1 MLERSNLA
9 LYQVVIMEK
18 TPLPDTDA
26 DEVLRQT
33 LQPLVQVVGAHPSP
47 QPGKSSP
54 PASVSTPATTTAQ
67 SAIPAAEPSQPGS
80 TATPASPAA
89 AHSIALGRSPL
100 RLGPARLTPAR
111 RERAFTVEVPP
122 ELRRAVRLRAAEDG
136 ITERVLVLRA
146 LRAYGLPVAEG
157 DLVDR
162 RQFNGARRHEP

>member
-1 MLERSNLA
+1 
-9 LYQVVIMEK
+9 MEK
-18 TPLPDTDA
+18 SPLPDTDA

-47 QPGKSSP
+47 QPGKSLP
-54 PASVSTPATTTAQ
+54 PAAVSTPTSTSAQ
-67 SAIPAAEPSQPGS
+67 SVIPATRSPEPGLTGPT
-80 TATPASPAA
+80 TATPASTAA
-89 AHSIALGRSPL
+89 APSVSPSGSLL
-100 RLGPARLTPAR
+100 RLGPSRLTPTR

>member
-1 MLERSNLA
+1 MTKS
-9 LYQVVIMEK
+9 
-18 TPLPDTDA
+18 PLPDTDA

-47 QPGKSSP
+47 QPGKSLPSAAEKAP
-54 PASVSTPATTTAQ
+54 MTAIAQ
-67 SAIPAAEPSQPGS
+67 SIPAAGS
-80 TATPASPAA
+80 SVSESMAAMPAPAA
-89 AHSIALGRSPL
+89 APLSVAPSRSPL

>member
-1 MLERSNLA
+1 MTKS
-9 LYQVVIMEK
+9 
-18 TPLPDTDA
+18 PLPDTDA
-26 DEVLRQT
+26 DEVLRRT
-33 LQPLVQVVGAHPSP
+33 LQPLVHVVGAHPSP

-54 PASVSTPATTTAQ
+54 PAAEKAPVIAIPQSTVPAAGSSISESTGTMPAPATAALS
-67 SAIPAAEPSQPGS
+67 SAPS
-80 TATPASPAA
+80 
-89 AHSIALGRSPL
+89 RSPL
-100 RLGPARLTPAR
+100 RLGPSRLTPAR

-162 RQFNGARRHEP
+162 RQFNGARRHES

>member
-1 MLERSNLA
+1 MTKS
-9 LYQVVIMEK
+9 
-18 TPLPDTDA
+18 PLPDTDA

-47 QPGKSSP
+47 QPGKISP
-54 PASVSTPATTTAQ
+54 TPAVEVPATTTAQ
-67 SAIPAAEPSQPGS
+67 SVIRAAESLQPGS
-80 TATPASPAA
+80 TTAMPASAA
-89 AHSIALGRSPL
+89 VAPGRSPL
-100 RLGPARLTPAR
+100 RLGPARLSPAR

>member
-1 MLERSNLA
+1 MT
-9 LYQVVIMEK
+9 K

-26 DEVLRQT
+26 DEVLRAA

-47 QPGKSSP
+47 QPGKSLP
-54 PASVSTPATTTAQ
+54 QVAVRTLATTAQ
-67 SAIPAAEPSQPGS
+67 SAIPSADSSVQGS
-80 TATPASPAA
+80 TAPTAA
-89 AHSIALGRSPL
+89 VSAPRAAVPSVPPSRSPL
-100 RLGPARLTPAR
+100 RLGPTRLTPTR

-146 LRAYGLPVAEG
+146 LRAFGLPVAEE

-162 RQFNGARRHEP
+162 RQFNGARRHEPGDRRDIK